1 MSFNLSRRQFLKSS
15 LLATGGLVLPAVA
28 GTASADGDI
37 RKLPLHK
44 RIGEARTICPYCS
57 CGCGLLV
64 ATDEH
69 GHITNVEGDPENPVN
84 RGILCPK
91 AIAVNQLS
99 NSPLRLGKVRYR
111 APGAADWEEKS
122 WDWAIEQIAQR
133 IKATRDQSFVR
144 TVPVGDKD
152 VTVNRTEALAFIG
165 GAANSSEE
173 CYLATKFARTLGIV
187 YLEHQARL

>member
-44 RIGEARTICPYCS
+44 QIGEARTICPYCS
-57 CGCGLLV
+57 CGCGLLI

-111 APGAADWEEKS
+111 APGASDWEEKS

-173 CYLATKFARTLGIV
+173 CYLATKLARTLGIV

>member
-1 MSFNLSRRQFLKSS
+1 MSFNLSRRQFLKSA
-15 LLATGGLVLPAVA
+15 LLATGGLVLPEVA
-28 GTASADGDI
+28 GNAAADGNI
-37 RKLPLHK
+37 RKSPLHK

-69 GHITNVEGDPENPVN
+69 GHISNVEGDPENPVN

-91 AIAVNQLS
+91 AVSVNQLS
-99 NSPLRLGKVRYR
+99 NSPLRLDKVRYR
-111 APGAADWEEKS
+111 APGASEWEEKS
-122 WDWAIEQIAQR
+122 WNWAIEQIAQR

-144 TVPVGDKD
+144 TVPVGGKE
-152 VTVNRTEALAFIG
+152 VTVNRTEALAFLG

-173 CYLATKFARTLGIV
+173 CYLATKFARALGIV